1 MNADRLNP
9 GILKARETIEIGN
22 GAPLSV
28 RGATAF
34 VTSCDS
40 ARNRISKQS
49 LWILI
54 LLLLTFSTSGCVS
67 KSNAKLKA
75 QAAYLEGQ
83 QKVLA
88 EQAAQ
93 QPAVWFRGDVR
104 NPRVAWVEGLSLSQ
118 ALLSAHYTWTSNPR
132 LITVTRNGEVYQV
145 SAKLLLR
152 GEDDPLLEPGDI
164 VDVRH

>member
-1 MNADRLNP
+1 MA
-9 GILKARETIEIGN
+9 G
-22 GAPLSV
+22 
-28 RGATAF
+28 
-34 VTSCDS
+34 CDS
-40 ARNRISKQS
+40 ARNRIGNQF
-49 LWILI
+49 LWILA
-54 LLLLTFSTSGCVS
+54 LLLLTFSITGCVS
-67 KSNAKLKA
+67 KSKAKLNA

-93 QPAVWFRGDVR
+93 QTSVWFRGDIR
-104 NPRVAWVEGLSLSQ
+104 NPRVAWIEGLTLSQ
-118 ALLSAHYTWTSNPR
+118 ALLTAQYTWNSDPR

-164 VDVRH
+164 VEVRH